1 VASRFEGNRAFATA
15 AGIAAACIALVVAG
29 RIIGVLQP
37 LELLLYDAA
46 LRLRPVHPVDERVV
60 VIAETEQDL
69 QRYGHPLPDRIL
81 AQAIARLADGGARA
95 IGIDKYRDV
104 PVPPG
109 GAELAAALARH
120 AQVVWIMKAATSKEA
135 GVLAPASL
143 GGTLRS
149 GFNDVVTDP
158 GGVVRRG
165 LIYLEDRNG
174 ETLYSFPLLLA
185 ATYLGHTDPMLD
197 RASEREDWVR
207 VGNTTVPALEHH
219 AGGYARADMA
229 GYQYLLDYRGMP
241 APFARF
247 TLGELLDHRIDRAA
261 LQGRMVLLGS
271 SAESLGDVAHTPFGT
286 REGAAAQWPGVELQA
301 HAASQLLR
309 FALGES
315 RAVAVLSGFWE
326 LALIAAWG
334 VGGALLAWRAPGFLA
349 FAAFAGLGVFVSLAA
364 AAAAISFGW
373 WLPLAAAALSFLLC
387 GGTAAGQ
394 RALLERALRNGL
406 MRIFSTHVS
415 KEVADTLWRERET
428 LLEQGRLRPQEITA
442 TVLFTDIRGFT
453 PVSEQLGATKLF
465 EWLNEYMDAMS
476 ALVSLHRGIVKQYTG
491 DGIMAIFGAPVVH
504 STRAEIAQDAIDA
517 VRCALAMGAELER
530 LNAGLGRRGLPPIS
544 IRAGINTGTV
554 MSGSLGGADR
564 LEYAVVGD
572 MVNTASRL
580 ESFGGNE
587 NIAASSCRVLI
598 SEATHEL
605 IGSGFRTRYVGDVP
619 LKGKAEKF
627 RVYQVL
633 GLAGDRSQAGAF
645 RTEETGSVA

>member
-1 VASRFEGNRAFATA
+1 M
-15 AGIAAACIALVVAG
+15 L
-29 RIIGVLQP
+29 GVLQP

-46 LRLRPVHPVDERVV
+46 MRMRPAHSADERVV
-60 VIAETEQDL
+60 LITETEQDL

-81 AQAIARLADGGARA
+81 AHAIARLAEGGARA

-109 GAELAAALARH
+109 GDELASALARH
-120 AQVVWIMKAATSKEA
+120 RQVVWIMKAATSKEA
-135 GVLAPASL
+135 GVLAPAPL

-185 ATYLGHTDPMLD
+185 ATYLGRTDSMLD
-197 RASEREDWVR
+197 RAPEREDWVR
-207 VGNTTVPALEHH
+207 LGNTTVPALEPH
-219 AGGYARADMA
+219 AAGYAGADTA

-247 TLGELLDHRIDRAA
+247 TLGELLDQRIDRTA

-271 SAESLGDVAHTPFGT
+271 SAESLGDVAHSPFGT
-286 REGAAAQWPGVELQA
+286 RDGGAAPWLGVELQA

-315 RAVAVLSGFWE
+315 RPVAVLSGFWE
-326 LALIAAWG
+326 LALITIGG
-334 VGGALLAWRAPGFLA
+334 VGGALLAWWAPGFLA
-349 FAAFAGLGVFVSLAA
+349 FAAFAGLGVFASLSAA
-364 AAAAISFGW
+364 AAALSFGW
-373 WLPLAAAALSFLLC
+373 WLPMAATALSFLLC

-394 RALLERALRNGL
+394 RAMLERTLRNRL

-415 KEVADTLWRERET
+415 KDVADELWRERET
-428 LLEQGRLRPQEITA
+428 LLEQGRLRSRQITA
-442 TVLFTDIRGFT
+442 TLLFTDIRGFT
-453 PVSEQLGATKLF
+453 PISERLGVTKLF
-465 EWLNEYMDAMS
+465 AWLNEYMDTMS
-476 ALVSLHRGIVKQYTG
+476 ALVSRHRGIVNSYMG
-491 DGIMAIFGAPVVH
+491 DGIMAIFGAPVART
-504 STRAEIAQDAIDA
+504 TRAEIEQDAINA

-530 LNAGLGRRGLPPIS
+530 LNAGWGRIGLPPIG

-564 LEYAVVGD
+564 LEYAVIGD
-572 MVNTASRL
+572 TVNTASRL

-587 NIAASSCRVLI
+587 NIAASDCRVLI

-605 IGSGFRTRYVGDVP
+605 IGSSFRTRYVGNVP
-619 LKGKAEKF
+619 LKGKAEIF

-633 GLAGDRSQAGAF
+633 GPAGAPDQRDAF
-645 RTEETGSVA
+645 GEAGTGPVT